1 MFANVSSFLPCNWRG
16 NTIEIYQKKVR
27 GFTVVFNFKI
37 KFEVSQFHHVSL
49 PAAVMA
55 TDDAAAEHISG
66 PQQDASYFGS
76 ISTKP
81 F

>member
-1 MFANVSSFLPCNWRG
+1 M
-16 NTIEIYQKKVR
+16 
-27 GFTVVFNFKI
+27 VFNFKI